1 MKRGKIETM
10 DVEKTVE
17 FLLEQQAVSAARMG
31 ELHTIVHE
39 MALNQVALGKAQAR
53 FDANMQQIQG
63 TMQDLQGNMQGLQEQ
78 QKQTDETVQQLGV
91 RVERLVQALE
101 NRFGSNVAPPN
112 FHCVPSGIQNLVPQ
126 RRSQNNCE
134 QWPKQS
140 HCSKIDRGVLS
151 FRSQTRRSIRRN
163 RLANTNHR
171 NRR

>member
-63 TMQDLQGNMQGLQEQ
+63 TMQGIQGNMRELQAQ
-78 QKQTDETVQQLGV
+78 QKQTGETVQQLGV
-91 RVERLVQALE
+91 RVDRFVQALE
-101 NRFGSNVAPPN
+101 NRFGSNGSAP
-112 FHCVPSGIQNLVPQ
+112 
-126 RRSQNNCE
+126 
-134 QWPKQS
+134 
-140 HCSKIDRGVLS
+140 
-151 FRSQTRRSIRRN
+151 
-163 RLANTNHR
+163 
-171 NRR
+171 

>member
-17 FLLEQQAVSAARMG
+17 LLLEQQAVSAARMG

-63 TMQDLQGNMQGLQEQ
+63 TMQGLQEQ

-101 NRFGSNVAPPN
+101 NRFGSNGSAP
-112 FHCVPSGIQNLVPQ
+112 
-126 RRSQNNCE
+126 
-134 QWPKQS
+134 
-140 HCSKIDRGVLS
+140 
-151 FRSQTRRSIRRN
+151 
-163 RLANTNHR
+163 
-171 NRR
+171 